1 MRKLT
6 LIALLS
12 FTFDLCNAQIFDVE
26 NERLL
31 GISIL
36 EVKSFNGCCAK
47 KGFSAKYY
55 FNDKGQAIK
64 SEHFFRR
71 QKRAEYEYRYDSIG
85 SLIYEISTYKINNLE
100 EVDTVT
106 FRYNVYD
113 SEKRLIKKT
122 YRYSPD
128 SFWTEMYTDFS
139 EFNKPK
145 KVLRYS
151 STFPDTSIQ
160 ILEYNHK
167 RQLITTK
174 FFYNNDSLITNEILD
189 YNKQGDLSY
198 SLIPSLVGQENE
210 PLAIWVGGTRHA
222 PEERYEYLYDKENR
236 WIEKFLIYRNKKV
249 LLEKRKYN

>member
-1 MRKLT
+1 MKILT
-6 LIALLS
+6 FIALLS
-12 FTFDLCNAQIFDVE
+12 FTFDLCHAQIFDVE
-26 NERLL
+26 NERLPE
-31 GISIL
+31 ISIL

-64 SEHFFRR
+64 SEQFFRR
-71 QKRAEYEYRYDSIG
+71 QKRAEYEYRFDSIG
-85 SLIYEISTYKINNLE
+85 SLIYKISTYNINNLE
-100 EVDTVT
+100 VVDTVA
-106 FRYNVYD
+106 FYYYAYD
-113 SEKRLIKKT
+113 SEKRIIKKT
-122 YRYSPD
+122 SRYSPN
-128 SFWTEMYTDFS
+128 SFWTEEYTDFS

-151 STFPDTSIQ
+151 STFPDTLIQ
-160 ILEYNHK
+160 ILEYNQK
-167 RQLITTK
+167 SKLISIK
-174 FFYNNDSLITNEILD
+174 LFYNNDSLITNEILD

-222 PEERYEYLYDKENR
+222 PEERYEYLYDKQNR
-236 WIEKFLIYRNKKV
+236 WIKKILIYRNKKV